1 MNVVFKGRANPSSR
15 ADKRTKTAT
24 TWLPPLTTRT
34 FIYQRNHGEEMKA
47 YLKPLIVSVVV
58 GLSGI
63 AGGVSW
69 AQVTNYETEGNL
81 EVTHDI
87 GCVDSGGLKNVYN
100 SADLY
105 KGLAKCIND
114 GAYERGVLLFALAG
128 VYGRYDT
135 LRVADPTAHQATT
148 VLRMTYFDSLEEAR
162 KLTFLAKL
170 KETLGTP
177 DGLKRVCSEV
187 RKIGAP
193 AYFPRYMIQHGMG
206 AVSDD
211 TSKGGLIDGFD
222 SESAWEKSLGSYLH
236 CPGA

>member
-1 MNVVFKGRANPSSR
+1 MR
-15 ADKRTKTAT
+15 
-24 TWLPPLTTRT
+24 
-34 FIYQRNHGEEMKA
+34 QRNHGEEMKA
-47 YLKPLIVSVVV
+47 HLKALIVSVVV

-87 GCVDSGGLKNVYN
+87 GCVDSGGLKNVYS

-105 KGLAKCIND
+105 KGLAKCIKD
-114 GAYERGVLLFALAG
+114 GAYERGVLLFVLAG

-135 LRVADPTAHQATT
+135 LRVADQTAHQATT
-148 VLRMTYFDSLEEAR
+148 MLRMTYFDSSDQSK
-162 KLTFLAKL
+162 KLAFFDKL
-170 KETLGTP
+170 KVALGTP
-177 DGLKRVCSEV
+177 EGLKAICSEV

-193 AYFPRYMIQHGMG
+193 TYFPRYMIQHGLG
-206 AVSDD
+206 AVLGD
-211 TSKGGLIDGFD
+211 TSKGGLIDSFD
-222 SESAWEKSLGSYLH
+222 SESAWEKSLDSYLH

>member
-1 MNVVFKGRANPSSR
+1 
-15 ADKRTKTAT
+15 
-24 TWLPPLTTRT
+24 
-34 FIYQRNHGEEMKA
+34 MKA
-47 YLKPLIVSVVV
+47 HLRLLIVIAVV

-63 AGGVSW
+63 PGSGGW

-87 GCVDSGGLKNVYN
+87 GCADSGDLKNVY
-100 SADLY
+100 SAVDLY
-105 KGLAKCIND
+105 KGLAQCLKD
-114 GAYERGVLLFALAG
+114 GDYEHGILLFAMAG

-135 LRVADPTAHQATT
+135 LRVADESAHQATT
-148 VLRMTYFDSLEEAR
+148 VLRMTYLDSIDESK
-162 KLTFLAKL
+162 KLMFLDKL

-177 DGLKRVCSEV
+177 EGLERICTEL

-206 AVSDD
+206 AVLGDA
-211 TSKGGLIDGFD
+211 SKDGLVDGFD
-222 SESAWEKSLGSYLH
+222 SESSWEKSLDTYLH

>member
-1 MNVVFKGRANPSSR
+1 M
-15 ADKRTKTAT
+15 DT
-24 TWLPPLTTRT
+24 
-34 FIYQRNHGEEMKA
+34 H
-47 YLKPLIVSVVV
+47 LKSLIVSLVV

-63 AGGVSW
+63 AGGGAW

-87 GCVDSGGLKNVYN
+87 GCVDSAELKNIYS

-105 KGLAKCIND
+105 KGFAKCISD
-114 GAYERGVLLFALAG
+114 GAYERGILLFALAE

-148 VLRMTYFDSLEEAR
+148 VLRMTYLDSFDESK
-162 KLTFLAKL
+162 KLAFFDKL
-170 KETLGTP
+170 KVVLGTP
-177 DGLKRVCSEV
+177 DGLKSICSEV

-193 AYFPRYMIQHGMG
+193 TYFPRYMIQHGMG
-206 AVSDD
+206 AVLDD
-211 TSKGGLIDGFD
+211 TSKDGLIDSFD
-222 SESAWEKSLGSYLH
+222 SESAWEQSLDSYLH